1 MSVWSLSLDRH
12 HQNLFRVFTYI
23 SFTLLALIERSIEV
37 ERFPAELKQHSRPLL
52 SFKPRKILNLWPATS
67 HRKIY
72 LRIGS
77 DCKAGFPKKLPDTGG
92 LKILKLSTNA
102 QTMFLGNLQA
112 ELRLG
117 YGRTSLEKLPST
129 VTAKHLRQMWTFM
142 VASNYYHDN
151 IFNN

>member
-1 MSVWSLSLDRH
+1 M
-12 HQNLFRVFTYI
+12 
-23 SFTLLALIERSIEV
+23 LALIERSIEV

-52 SFKPRKILNLWPATS
+52 SFKLRKILNLWPATF
-67 HRKIY
+67 HRKTY

-117 YGRTSLEKLPST
+117 YGAQNQSRKAAVYGNNAPFKTDVNIYGCIKLLS
-129 VTAKHLRQMWTFM
+129 
-142 VASNYYHDN
+142 
-151 IFNN
+151 